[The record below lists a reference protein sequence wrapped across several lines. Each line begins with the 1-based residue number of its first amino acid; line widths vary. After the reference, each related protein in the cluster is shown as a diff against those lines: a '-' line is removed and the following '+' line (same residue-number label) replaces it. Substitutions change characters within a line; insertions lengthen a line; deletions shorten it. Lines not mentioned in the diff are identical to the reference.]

1 MMEIDPMKQVVYAL
15 QELQDDECVPRNVKT
30 KVVQTLAVLGQNG
43 EISIRVSK
51 ALAELEALMDD
62 VNVEAHTRSQLFNI
76 VSMLE
81 AV

>member
-1 MMEIDPMKQVVYAL
+1 MEIDPMKQVVYAL
-15 QELQDDECVPRNVKT
+15 NELQEDECVPRNVKT
-30 KVVQTLAVLGQNG
+30 KVVQTLDVLGQDG
-43 EISIRVSK
+43 EISIRVSR

-76 VSMLE
+76 VSLLE

>member
-1 MMEIDPMKQVVYAL
+1 MDVDPMKQVLFAL
-15 QELQDDECVPRNVKT
+15 HELQDDECVPKNVKT
-30 KVVQTLAVLGQNG
+30 KVVQTLSVLNEDG

-76 VSMLE
+76 VSLLE